1 MLKDM
6 KTVGVLLLLSAI
18 SAGTAYAVP
27 KWGTAG
33 VKEIQQNGVC
43 NGVVTDTTGETVI
56 GASVVVKGTTNGTIT
71 GLDGDFSLSGVTK
84 GSILVVSFVG
94 YQNTEVKWNGQP
106 LTIVLKEDT
115 KVLDEVVVVGYGTQ
129 KKANLSGAV
138 AAVDGKVLQ
147 DRPITNI
154 GQGLQGVVPNLNIT
168 MNNGGA
174 PGATSSFNIRGNTS
188 LNGGSPLVLVDNVQ
202 MDANLVN
209 PDDIESISVLKDA
222 ASASIYGARAAY
234 GVILITTKKG
244 KKSDK
249 PTVSLSATG
258 YWQSPALTFHNVNS
272 MQYLTMM
279 DEAYQNDGGSGHYFK
294 SQVYQ
299 YAEDYF
305 NGKYDSPVFFDTA
318 YDTYKYGYCGNTD
331 WWDELYKTSF
341 SQIYTANISGGN
353 DRTTY
358 YASVSMND
366 QGGILKAGDDKY
378 NKYNANVNISS
389 NITKWLNVSAKIAH
403 TYTDELHPTGGTTAM
418 NSTAYSG
425 LSSYSGM
432 MKGDLSPLMPVKH
445 PDGHYAGQGSYTNP
459 VAIMEQG
466 GNAQYKQNDLW
477 MTGAVKIT
485 PIKGLVINADY
496 TWNFYGKS
504 SNQHVQNFYDYT
516 AVPGTENYYP
526 WTNPSSVTVT
536 NNDDYYNAFN
546 AFAEYTFSLK
556 EKHNF
561 KVMVGY
567 NQENKHKKYH
577 YAGRKNL
584 IDSSNP
590 SLNLA
595 YGKSSNQ
602 HVQNFYDY
610 TAVPGTENYYPW
622 TNPSS
627 VTVTNNDDYYNA
639 FNAFAEYTFSL
650 KEKHNFKVMVGY
662 NQENKHKK
670 YHYAGRKNLIDSS
683 NPSLNLAY
691 GDMAMNGSET
701 HWSVNGFF
709 ARINY
714 DYKGKYLLELNG
726 RYDGSSKFPH
736 GDRYAF
742 FPSASVAWRVSEEKF
757 WEPIRGWFDNFKL
770 RASYGSLGNQ
780 ALDESRYGNFPYLAT
795 YGINTKYGA
804 LLNGTRP
811 VAVSVPGLVSAS
823 FTWETVNQID
833 FGFDA
838 SFFGGR
844 LNTSFDWYRRNTK
857 DMLTAGQ
864 ALPAVLGTS
873 VPQENAADMKTVG
886 WEVSLEWN
894 DRLSNGF
901 GYHIKGVLSD
911 YQASITKFS
920 NPTKLLGTHY
930 VGEKLNEI
938 WGYVSNGLFQS
949 DEDAK
954 AADQSYL
961 SGGSWGAGDV
971 KYEDLNNDGK
981 IDIGKNTLDDS
992 GDRKIIGNS
1001 TPRYSYGI
1009 TAGFDYKGFD
1019 FEMFWQGIGKRDYWL
1034 GGSQFWGFT
1043 DEWCTPLTSSLDYWT
1058 EDNRDAYF
1066 PRLHHYGVNGGNHQV
1081 STRYLQNAAYLRLK
1095 NVVLGYTIPRSITEK
1110 VKISRLRVFVQGEN
1124 LLTFTPLID
1133 SYDPETLN
1141 NMTYPINKKISVGLN
1156 LTF

>member
-341 SQIYTANISGGN
+341 SQIYTANISDGN

-496 TWNFYGKS
+496 TWNF
-504 SNQHVQNFYDYT
+504 
-516 AVPGTENYYP
+516 
-526 WTNPSSVTVT
+526 
-536 NNDDYYNAFN
+536 
-546 AFAEYTFSLK
+546 
-556 EKHNF
+556 
-561 KVMVGY
+561 
-567 NQENKHKKYH
+567 
-577 YAGRKNL
+577 
-584 IDSSNP
+584 
-590 SLNLA
+590 

-1043 DEWCTPLTSSLDYWT
+1043 DEWCTPLTSSIDYWT

>member
-244 KKSDK
+244 KKSDN

-546 AFAEYTFSLK
+546 AFAE
-556 EKHNF
+556 N
-561 KVMVGY
+561 
-567 NQENKHKKYH
+567 
-577 YAGRKNL
+577 
-584 IDSSNP
+584 
-590 SLNLA
+590 
-595 YGKSSNQ
+595 
-602 HVQNFYDY
+602 
-610 TAVPGTENYYPW
+610 
-622 TNPSS
+622 
-627 VTVTNNDDYYNA
+627 
-639 FNAFAEYTFSL
+639 TFSL

-691 GDMAMNGSET
+691 GDMAMSGSET

-901 GYHIKGVLSD
+901 VYHIKGVLSD

>member
-1 MLKDM
+1 M
-6 KTVGVLLLLSAI
+6 
-18 SAGTAYAVP
+18 
-27 KWGTAG
+27 
-33 VKEIQQNGVC
+33 
-43 NGVVTDTTGETVI
+43 
-56 GASVVVKGTTNGTIT
+56 
-71 GLDGDFSLSGVTK
+71 
-84 GSILVVSFVG
+84 VVSFVG

-485 PIKGLVINADY
+485 TIKGLVINADY
-496 TWNFYGKS
+496 TWNF
-504 SNQHVQNFYDYT
+504 
-516 AVPGTENYYP
+516 
-526 WTNPSSVTVT
+526 
-536 NNDDYYNAFN
+536 
-546 AFAEYTFSLK
+546 
-556 EKHNF
+556 
-561 KVMVGY
+561 
-567 NQENKHKKYH
+567 
-577 YAGRKNL
+577 
-584 IDSSNP
+584 
-590 SLNLA
+590 

-1124 LLTFTPLID
+1124 LLTSTPLID

>member
-595 YGKSSNQ
+595 YG
-602 HVQNFYDY
+602 
-610 TAVPGTENYYPW
+610 
-622 TNPSS
+622 
-627 VTVTNNDDYYNA
+627 
-639 FNAFAEYTFSL
+639 
-650 KEKHNFKVMVGY
+650 
-662 NQENKHKK
+662 
-670 YHYAGRKNLIDSS
+670 
-683 NPSLNLAY
+683 
-691 GDMAMNGSET
+691 DMAMNGSET

-1058 EDNRDAYF
+1058 EDNHDAYF

>member
-595 YGKSSNQ
+595 YG
-602 HVQNFYDY
+602 
-610 TAVPGTENYYPW
+610 
-622 TNPSS
+622 
-627 VTVTNNDDYYNA
+627 
-639 FNAFAEYTFSL
+639 
-650 KEKHNFKVMVGY
+650 
-662 NQENKHKK
+662 
-670 YHYAGRKNLIDSS
+670 
-683 NPSLNLAY
+683 
-691 GDMAMNGSET
+691 DMAMNGSET

-920 NPTKLLGTHY
+920 NTTKLLGTHY

>member
-595 YGKSSNQ
+595 YG
-602 HVQNFYDY
+602 
-610 TAVPGTENYYPW
+610 
-622 TNPSS
+622 
-627 VTVTNNDDYYNA
+627 
-639 FNAFAEYTFSL
+639 
-650 KEKHNFKVMVGY
+650 
-662 NQENKHKK
+662 
-670 YHYAGRKNLIDSS
+670 
-683 NPSLNLAY
+683 
-691 GDMAMNGSET
+691 DMAMNGSET

-757 WEPIRGWFDNFKL
+757 WKPIRGWFDNFKL

>member
-71 GLDGDFSLSGVTK
+71 SLDGDFSLSGVTK

-496 TWNFYGKS
+496 TWNF
-504 SNQHVQNFYDYT
+504 
-516 AVPGTENYYP
+516 
-526 WTNPSSVTVT
+526 
-536 NNDDYYNAFN
+536 
-546 AFAEYTFSLK
+546 
-556 EKHNF
+556 
-561 KVMVGY
+561 
-567 NQENKHKKYH
+567 
-577 YAGRKNL
+577 
-584 IDSSNP
+584 
-590 SLNLA
+590 

>member
-595 YGKSSNQ
+595 YG
-602 HVQNFYDY
+602 
-610 TAVPGTENYYPW
+610 
-622 TNPSS
+622 
-627 VTVTNNDDYYNA
+627 
-639 FNAFAEYTFSL
+639 
-650 KEKHNFKVMVGY
+650 
-662 NQENKHKK
+662 
-670 YHYAGRKNLIDSS
+670 
-683 NPSLNLAY
+683 
-691 GDMAMNGSET
+691 DMAMNGSET

-1009 TAGFDYKGFD
+1009 TVGFDYKGFD

>member
-445 PDGHYAGQGSYTNP
+445 PDGHYAGQGGYTNP

-496 TWNFYGKS
+496 TWNF
-504 SNQHVQNFYDYT
+504 
-516 AVPGTENYYP
+516 
-526 WTNPSSVTVT
+526 
-536 NNDDYYNAFN
+536 
-546 AFAEYTFSLK
+546 
-556 EKHNF
+556 
-561 KVMVGY
+561 
-567 NQENKHKKYH
+567 
-577 YAGRKNL
+577 
-584 IDSSNP
+584 
-590 SLNLA
+590 

-1133 SYDPETLN
+1133 SYDTETLN

>member
-595 YGKSSNQ
+595 YG
-602 HVQNFYDY
+602 
-610 TAVPGTENYYPW
+610 
-622 TNPSS
+622 
-627 VTVTNNDDYYNA
+627 
-639 FNAFAEYTFSL
+639 
-650 KEKHNFKVMVGY
+650 
-662 NQENKHKK
+662 
-670 YHYAGRKNLIDSS
+670 
-683 NPSLNLAY
+683 
-691 GDMAMNGSET
+691 DMAMNGSET

-1110 VKISRLRVFVQGEN
+1110 AKISRLRVFVQGEN

>member
-305 NGKYDSPVFFDTA
+305 NGKYDSSVFFDTA

-496 TWNFYGKS
+496 TWNF
-504 SNQHVQNFYDYT
+504 
-516 AVPGTENYYP
+516 
-526 WTNPSSVTVT
+526 
-536 NNDDYYNAFN
+536 
-546 AFAEYTFSLK
+546 
-556 EKHNF
+556 
-561 KVMVGY
+561 
-567 NQENKHKKYH
+567 
-577 YAGRKNL
+577 
-584 IDSSNP
+584 
-590 SLNLA
+590 

>member
-202 MDANLVN
+202 MDANLVT

-496 TWNFYGKS
+496 TWNF
-504 SNQHVQNFYDYT
+504 
-516 AVPGTENYYP
+516 
-526 WTNPSSVTVT
+526 
-536 NNDDYYNAFN
+536 
-546 AFAEYTFSLK
+546 
-556 EKHNF
+556 
-561 KVMVGY
+561 
-567 NQENKHKKYH
+567 
-577 YAGRKNL
+577 
-584 IDSSNP
+584 
-590 SLNLA
+590 

>member
-147 DRPITNI
+147 NRPITNI

-496 TWNFYGKS
+496 TWNF
-504 SNQHVQNFYDYT
+504 
-516 AVPGTENYYP
+516 
-526 WTNPSSVTVT
+526 
-536 NNDDYYNAFN
+536 
-546 AFAEYTFSLK
+546 
-556 EKHNF
+556 
-561 KVMVGY
+561 
-567 NQENKHKKYH
+567 
-577 YAGRKNL
+577 
-584 IDSSNP
+584 
-590 SLNLA
+590 

>member
-129 KKANLSGAV
+129 KRANLSGAV

-496 TWNFYGKS
+496 TWNF
-504 SNQHVQNFYDYT
+504 
-516 AVPGTENYYP
+516 
-526 WTNPSSVTVT
+526 
-536 NNDDYYNAFN
+536 
-546 AFAEYTFSLK
+546 
-556 EKHNF
+556 
-561 KVMVGY
+561 
-567 NQENKHKKYH
+567 
-577 YAGRKNL
+577 
-584 IDSSNP
+584 
-590 SLNLA
+590 

>member
-403 TYTDELHPTGGTTAM
+403 TYTDELHPTGGATAM

-496 TWNFYGKS
+496 TWNF
-504 SNQHVQNFYDYT
+504 
-516 AVPGTENYYP
+516 
-526 WTNPSSVTVT
+526 
-536 NNDDYYNAFN
+536 
-546 AFAEYTFSLK
+546 
-556 EKHNF
+556 
-561 KVMVGY
+561 
-567 NQENKHKKYH
+567 
-577 YAGRKNL
+577 
-584 IDSSNP
+584 
-590 SLNLA
+590 

>member
-43 NGVVTDTTGETVI
+43 NGVVTDMTGETVI

-496 TWNFYGKS
+496 TWNF
-504 SNQHVQNFYDYT
+504 
-516 AVPGTENYYP
+516 
-526 WTNPSSVTVT
+526 
-536 NNDDYYNAFN
+536 
-546 AFAEYTFSLK
+546 
-556 EKHNF
+556 
-561 KVMVGY
+561 
-567 NQENKHKKYH
+567 
-577 YAGRKNL
+577 
-584 IDSSNP
+584 
-590 SLNLA
+590 

>member
-595 YGKSSNQ
+595 YG
-602 HVQNFYDY
+602 
-610 TAVPGTENYYPW
+610 
-622 TNPSS
+622 
-627 VTVTNNDDYYNA
+627 
-639 FNAFAEYTFSL
+639 
-650 KEKHNFKVMVGY
+650 
-662 NQENKHKK
+662 
-670 YHYAGRKNLIDSS
+670 
-683 NPSLNLAY
+683 
-691 GDMAMNGSET
+691 DMAMNGSET

-1066 PRLHHYGVNGGNHQV
+1066 PRLHHYGVNGGNHQG

>member
-595 YGKSSNQ
+595 YG
-602 HVQNFYDY
+602 
-610 TAVPGTENYYPW
+610 
-622 TNPSS
+622 
-627 VTVTNNDDYYNA
+627 
-639 FNAFAEYTFSL
+639 
-650 KEKHNFKVMVGY
+650 
-662 NQENKHKK
+662 
-670 YHYAGRKNLIDSS
+670 
-683 NPSLNLAY
+683 
-691 GDMAMNGSET
+691 DMAMNGSET

-780 ALDESRYGNFPYLAT
+780 ALDESRYGSFPYLAT

>member
-1 MLKDM
+1 MIEQVLTM
-6 KTVGVLLLLSAI
+6 KRTAALCLVGAFCSLNAQAQNIQVKGNLVDGTGEPLIGATVKVKGNASVGAVTDLDGNFEIRVKANATLFVSYLGYKEREIAVRGRAIIDSIQLSADN
-18 SAGTAYAVP
+18 
-27 KWGTAG
+27 
-33 VKEIQQNGVC
+33 Q
-43 NGVVTDTTGETVI
+43 
-56 GASVVVKGTTNGTIT
+56 
-71 GLDGDFSLSGVTK
+71 
-84 GSILVVSFVG
+84 
-94 YQNTEVKWNGQP
+94 
-106 LTIVLKEDT
+106 
-115 KVLDEVVVVGYGTQ
+115 VLDQVVVVGYGTQ

-496 TWNFYGKS
+496 TWNF
-504 SNQHVQNFYDYT
+504 
-516 AVPGTENYYP
+516 
-526 WTNPSSVTVT
+526 
-536 NNDDYYNAFN
+536 
-546 AFAEYTFSLK
+546 
-556 EKHNF
+556 
-561 KVMVGY
+561 
-567 NQENKHKKYH
+567 
-577 YAGRKNL
+577 
-584 IDSSNP
+584 
-590 SLNLA
+590 

>member
-341 SQIYTANISGGN
+341 SQIYTANISDGN

-496 TWNFYGKS
+496 TWNF
-504 SNQHVQNFYDYT
+504 
-516 AVPGTENYYP
+516 
-526 WTNPSSVTVT
+526 
-536 NNDDYYNAFN
+536 
-546 AFAEYTFSLK
+546 
-556 EKHNF
+556 
-561 KVMVGY
+561 
-567 NQENKHKKYH
+567 
-577 YAGRKNL
+577 
-584 IDSSNP
+584 
-590 SLNLA
+590 

>member
-595 YGKSSNQ
+595 YG
-602 HVQNFYDY
+602 
-610 TAVPGTENYYPW
+610 G
-622 TNPSS
+622 
-627 VTVTNNDDYYNA
+627 
-639 FNAFAEYTFSL
+639 
-650 KEKHNFKVMVGY
+650 
-662 NQENKHKK
+662 
-670 YHYAGRKNLIDSS
+670 
-683 NPSLNLAY
+683 
-691 GDMAMNGSET
+691 MAMNGSET

>member
-202 MDANLVN
+202 MDANLVT

-366 QGGILKAGDDKY
+366 QDGILKAGDDKY

-496 TWNFYGKS
+496 TWNF
-504 SNQHVQNFYDYT
+504 
-516 AVPGTENYYP
+516 
-526 WTNPSSVTVT
+526 
-536 NNDDYYNAFN
+536 
-546 AFAEYTFSLK
+546 
-556 EKHNF
+556 
-561 KVMVGY
+561 
-567 NQENKHKKYH
+567 
-577 YAGRKNL
+577 
-584 IDSSNP
+584 
-590 SLNLA
+590 

>member
-147 DRPITNI
+147 DRPSTNI

-496 TWNFYGKS
+496 TWNF
-504 SNQHVQNFYDYT
+504 
-516 AVPGTENYYP
+516 
-526 WTNPSSVTVT
+526 
-536 NNDDYYNAFN
+536 
-546 AFAEYTFSLK
+546 
-556 EKHNF
+556 
-561 KVMVGY
+561 
-567 NQENKHKKYH
+567 
-577 YAGRKNL
+577 
-584 IDSSNP
+584 
-590 SLNLA
+590 

>member
-595 YGKSSNQ
+595 YG
-602 HVQNFYDY
+602 
-610 TAVPGTENYYPW
+610 
-622 TNPSS
+622 
-627 VTVTNNDDYYNA
+627 
-639 FNAFAEYTFSL
+639 
-650 KEKHNFKVMVGY
+650 
-662 NQENKHKK
+662 
-670 YHYAGRKNLIDSS
+670 
-683 NPSLNLAY
+683 
-691 GDMAMNGSET
+691 DMAMNGSET

-742 FPSASVAWRVSEEKF
+742 YPSASVAWRVSEEKF